1 MSQLPARTE
10 ETRVDESSSAHELG
24 QFPMR
29 GRALIEATI
38 AFLALVG
45 LGLGLAWLLFGPLES
60 TPIADVDTDVTVWF
74 AENRTST
81 WDTLSDVAS
90 GFSDTV
96 TVVVALV
103 LLVSLFAWAWRR
115 WHESLVLALALGLEA
130 SVFLAVS
137 YIVGRDR
144 PPVEQMDPSPP
155 TASFPSGHVG
165 AATAFYIGLAVIV
178 FWNTE
183 RVWARTLA
191 IAGAVLI
198 PLAVAGSR
206 LYRGMHY
213 PSDVIVGF
221 VLGVTCLVIAIF
233 IARRSISRVASGA
246 GRE

>member
-1 MSQLPARTE
+1 MSQLPAPPDDTS
-10 ETRVDESSSAHELG
+10 VDGLG
-24 QFPMR
+24 QFPLR
-29 GRALIEATI
+29 GRALIEVVV

-45 LGLGLAWLLFGPLES
+45 LGLGLAWFFLGPLES
-60 TPIADVDTDVTVWF
+60 TFVADVDTGVTVWF
-74 AENRTST
+74 AENRTAT
-81 WDTLSDVAS
+81 WDTLSDIGSA
-90 GFSDTV
+90 FSDTI
-96 TVVVALV
+96 TIVVALV
-103 LLVSLFAWAWRR
+103 LLASLFAWAWRR
-115 WHESLVLALALGLEA
+115 WHESLTLALALGLES

-137 YIVGRDR
+137 FIVGRDR

-183 RVWARTLA
+183 KVVPRALA
-191 IAGAVLI
+191 IAGAVFI

-221 VLGVTCLVIAIF
+221 VLGVMCLVITIF
-233 IARRSISRVASGA
+233 IVRRSMSRRVASGA
-246 GRE
+246 GRK